1 MRMKARED
9 AEVAY
14 TAYRD
19 YTGGVSLAS
28 GQRIPEWPELRDD
41 IKAAWQASAKA
52 LRSRIGDAAL
62 ADWMERSAN
71 SEFDVYGDFKEISKS
86 IREKLEAQ
94 ND

>member
-1 MRMKARED
+1 MTEVRED

-28 GQRIPEWPELRDD
+28 GQRIPDWPELRED
-41 IKAAWQASAKA
+41 IKSAWKASAAA
-52 LRSRIGDAAL
+52 LRKKVGDSAV
-62 ADWMERSAN
+62 ADWLERAAD
-71 SEFDVYGDFKEISKS
+71 SEFDVYGDFRSNAAF
-86 IREKLEAQ
+86 IREKLKVA